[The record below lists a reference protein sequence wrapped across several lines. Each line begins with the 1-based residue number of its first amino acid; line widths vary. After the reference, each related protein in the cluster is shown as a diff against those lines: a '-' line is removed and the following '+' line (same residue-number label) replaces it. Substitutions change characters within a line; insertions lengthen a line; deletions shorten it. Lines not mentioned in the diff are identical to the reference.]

1 MADRKVT
8 ELTALSSVTRDD
20 LLLVVNDP
28 GGASESRKI
37 TIGNFFGTIPA
48 VTSFRANVAFTG
60 TTVSFTANTFVKG
73 TNILNAV
80 NDRLQVA
87 NAAVIQAAVND
98 RLQVANA
105 AVIQAAVNDRL
116 QVANAA
122 VRYANS
128 TNSILTGRTTV
139 LNMTANSVST
149 KHTVS
154 NTISSNAVTTT
165 TVTATNAVSNTVN
178 VTSNKGFRISAAY
191 GTPASSNAA
200 TEGVSAGTIF
210 YSNNFIYIAT
220 DANTIKRIQLDAF

>member
-28 GGASESRKI
+28 NGTPESRKI
-37 TIGNFFGTIPA
+37 TVGNFFGTIPA
-48 VTSFRANVAFTG
+48 TTAFSSNVSFTG

-87 NAAVIQAAVND
+87 NASA
-98 RLQVANA
+98 
-105 AVIQAAVNDRL
+105 
-116 QVANAA
+116 
-122 VRYANS
+122 RYANS
-128 TNSILTGRTTV
+128 RNTILTGRATA
-139 LNMTANSVST
+139 LNFTANSV
-149 KHTVS
+149 TVS
-154 NTISSNAVTTT
+154 
-165 TVTATNAVSNTVN
+165 
-178 VTSNKGFRISAAY
+178 SNKGLRISAVY
-191 GTPASSNAA
+191 GAPSSSNAA